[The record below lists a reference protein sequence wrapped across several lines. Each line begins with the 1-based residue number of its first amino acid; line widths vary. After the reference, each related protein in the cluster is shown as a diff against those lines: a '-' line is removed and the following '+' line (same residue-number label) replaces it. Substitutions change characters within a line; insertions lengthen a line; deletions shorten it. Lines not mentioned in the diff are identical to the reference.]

1 MQALMSA
8 TQTSIIC
15 QSCWPSRA
23 SRTRQTAW
31 APSQML
37 TGQSLRRLSCHGLP
51 WPALKTVLCF
61 PPRYHHHAGI
71 AGTTHAQMGSFLDET
86 GCALLSGALG
96 FRSEN
101 KTPSEVLHSRG
112 GHCGHNNA
120 LAPKGWLLPSCSAQV
135 SARSVTSTADMVRL
149 LSGADGCYPAAA
161 PKSVLC

>member
-1 MQALMSA
+1 MSA

-101 KTPSEVLHSRG
+101 KPHPRSYIPEEV
-112 GHCGHNNA
+112 NA
-120 LAPKGWLLPSCSAQV
+120 ATMMTLARKRTAATQLQ
-135 SARSVTSTADMVRL
+135 RSGKR
-149 LSGADGCYPAAA
+149 
-161 PKSVLC
+161 